1 MKNFNRRDFLRF
13 AALTGVGAGISMPL
27 MSQAWGSNP
36 QQAAG
41 KRVGIIGLD
50 TSHAVAFAKSLN
62 SDQAGDRFKGFKI
75 VAAYPQGSKDI
86 KSAVERV
93 PKYIEQV
100 KGYGVKIVSSIDEL
114 LKQVDVVLLE
124 SNDGRV
130 HLEQAIPVINAKK
143 PVFIDKPI
151 AASYKDAKAIFDLA
165 AKNNVPVFSSS
176 SLRYMEA
183 IQSAIGGSVGAILG
197 ANTFSPATI
206 DPTHPD
212 MFWYGIHGVEM
223 LFTLMGTG
231 CESVTRFHTE
241 DADVIVGRWKG
252 NRVGTFR
259 GTRKGKS
266 DYGGTVFGEKGN
278 ITLGD
283 FKGYD
288 PLLEHIV
295 EFFDTGVAPVNKQET
310 LEICAFIEAADLS
323 KNNQGKA
330 VSLSQFLNQ

>member
-1 MKNFNRRDFLRF
+1 
-13 AALTGVGAGISMPL
+13 GVGAGISMPL

-36 QQAAG
+36 KKVVG

-50 TSHAVAFAKSLN
+50 TSHAVAFTKSLN
-62 SDQAGDRFKGFKI
+62 SEQAGDRFKGFKV

-93 PKYIEQV
+93 PKYIEDV
-100 KGYGVKIVSSIDEL
+100 KEFGVKIVSSIDEL

-130 HLEQAIPVINAKK
+130 HLEQAIPVLNAKK

-165 AKNNVPVFSSS
+165 KKNKVPVFSSS

-241 DADVIVGRWKG
+241 DADVIV
-252 NRVGTFR
+252 
-259 GTRKGKS
+259 
-266 DYGGTVFGEKGN
+266 
-278 ITLGD
+278 
-283 FKGYD
+283 
-288 PLLEHIV
+288 
-295 EFFDTGVAPVNKQET
+295 
-310 LEICAFIEAADLS
+310 
-323 KNNQGKA
+323 
-330 VSLSQFLNQ
+330 

>member
-1 MKNFNRRDFLRF
+1 
-13 AALTGVGAGISMPL
+13 
-27 MSQAWGSNP
+27 
-36 QQAAG
+36 
-41 KRVGIIGLD
+41 
-50 TSHAVAFAKSLN
+50 
-62 SDQAGDRFKGFKI
+62 
-75 VAAYPQGSKDI
+75 
-86 KSAVERV
+86 
-93 PKYIEQV
+93 
-100 KGYGVKIVSSIDEL
+100 
-114 LKQVDVVLLE
+114 
-124 SNDGRV
+124 
-130 HLEQAIPVINAKK
+130 
-143 PVFIDKPI
+143 
-151 AASYKDAKAIFDLA
+151 
-165 AKNNVPVFSSS
+165 
-176 SLRYMEA
+176 
-183 IQSAIGGSVGAILG
+183 VGAILG

-252 NRVGTFR
+252 NRIGTFR

-278 ITLGD
+278 ITLGE